1 MHPRLLLRS
10 VSAFVMSA
18 AGLPGVASAQEA
30 LPPISIAAE
39 TRRPA
44 AAKTTKDVEETT
56 AGPVRG
62 YQALTARV
70 ARMAAPL
77 KELPLS
83 VIVVPRKLIDDQAAV
98 SQSEVFR
105 NISGLMA
112 LDPRFPGGLGV
123 KLRGMDAER
132 YIDGLPNYGSLGER
146 DLLVNV
152 ERIEVLKGP
161 ANILFQGGAS
171 PVGGVVNIVSK
182 LPTPDRFA
190 EVGVRA
196 GGYRFASPYIDI
208 NQPLNDAK
216 TLLFRFTGQ
225 FETAHS
231 NIDTLRHQSYTLDP
245 TLTITNNA
253 GTALTLQGHVT
264 RRLQQDYPG
273 LPAVGTIDRSFY
285 SLRPT
290 AFLANRDLPMT
301 SLESQSVTARFDHEF
316 DETFSTFTSARYSM
330 SKTHE
335 PSQLLFGNEPTVVDF
350 GPGVGIYG
358 GPSQFYVAN
367 DILDQEMSEFSVTS
381 NFVAKFDYGPTKN
394 RLLVG
399 GDFNRVV
406 DRGVMAGNNAT
417 GLDPVFG
424 AFGFPQLID
433 FRAPYFPPFRLPV
446 EGAAD
451 TMVYT
456 KIDNNYQNAGATVQ
470 LQSTI
475 FDRLHFLGALRF
487 ATVDMSVTELAVSP
501 PRHYDASATR
511 VLPRV
516 GATYD
521 LTEWLSVYGS
531 YSEGLRGVSYFSG
544 PNDAPPRPEGSRQ
557 LEGGV
562 KLDGPFGLSGTLA
575 YFDLTRT
582 NVPTTAPGALTQT
595 QTGEQNSHGFE
606 ADLVFQP
613 TPNLSFLGSFAH
625 IDAKVTQ
632 DDNPQLLGAPLAGV
646 PVDSGRFWGNYAFD
660 GVLQGWSLGAGLY
673 AASSSRVELGR
684 TWTTPG
690 YITFDANLAYK
701 HENFTFSIAGKNL
714 GDRHYYVQYP
724 YLTGRVAPGEG
735 RTLFATVSVKM

>member
-1 MHPRLLLRS
+1 MNRRLSLRS
-10 VSAFVMSA
+10 VSALVLA
-18 AGLPGVASAQEA
+18 ATGLPGATSAQET

-39 TRRPA
+39 ARRPD
-44 AAKTTKDVEETT
+44 AKTAKDVENTT

-70 ARMAAPL
+70 ARMDAPI
-77 KELPLS
+77 KQLPIS
-83 VIVVPRKLIDDQAAV
+83 VVVVPRKLIDDQAAV
-98 SQSEVFR
+98 SQAEVFL
-105 NISGLMA
+105 NVSGLTPV
-112 LDPRFPGGLGV
+112 DPRFPGGANL

-132 YIDGLPNYGSLGER
+132 YIDGLPTFGALGER

-152 ERIEVLKGP
+152 ERVEVLKGP
-161 ANILFQGGAS
+161 ANILFEGGKS
-171 PVGGVVNIVSK
+171 PVGGIVNIVSK

-190 EVGVRA
+190 EAGVRA
-196 GGYRFASPYIDI
+196 GGYGFVSPYLDV

-225 FETAHS
+225 FESTHS
-231 NIDTLRHQSYTLDP
+231 IVDTIHRQSYTLDP
-245 TLTITNNA
+245 TLTITDNA
-253 GTALTLQGHVT
+253 GTSLTLQGHVA
-264 RRLQQDYPG
+264 RRQQQDYPG
-273 LPAVGTIDRSFY
+273 LPAVGSVDRSSY
-285 SLRPT
+285 SIRRT
-290 AFLANRDLPMT
+290 AFLADPNLPVT
-301 SLESQSVTARFDHEF
+301 STETQSVTARFDHAF
-316 DETFSTFTSARYSM
+316 DETFSTFTSARYST
-330 SKTHE
+330 SRIFE
-335 PSQLLFGNEPTVVDF
+335 PSQLILSNEPTAIDF
-350 GPGVGIYG
+350 GPPLGVYG
-358 GPSQFYVAN
+358 GPSSFAVYN
-367 DILDQEMSEFSVTS
+367 DLMDQKQTELSITS
-381 NFVAKFDYGPTKN
+381 NFVAKFDYGPTQN

-399 GDFNRVV
+399 GDFNRVT
-406 DRGVMAGNNAT
+406 DRGVMVLNNAT

-424 AFGFPQLID
+424 AFGAPQLID

-451 TMVYT
+451 SFVMS
-456 KIDNNYQNAGATVQ
+456 KIDNNYQNAGATIQ

-475 FDRLHFLGALRF
+475 FERLHFLGALRF
-487 ATVDMSVTELAVSP
+487 ATVDIHFIEMAVSP
-501 PRHYDASATR
+501 PSRYEASATR

-521 LTEWLSVYGS
+521 VTDWLSVYGS
-531 YSEGLRGVSYFSG
+531 YSEGLRGVSYFVG
-544 PNDAPPRPEGSRQ
+544 DGQAPKPEGTRS

-582 NVPTTAPGALTQT
+582 NVTTNAPGSFTSV

-606 ADLVFQP
+606 ADLVWQP

-632 DDNPQLLGAPLAGV
+632 DENPQFMNARLVGV
-646 PVDSGRFWGNYAFD
+646 PSDSGRFWGHYAFD
-660 GVLQGWSLGAGLY
+660 GALQGWSLGAGFY
-673 AASSSRVELGR
+673 AASSSLVELGR

-701 HENFTFSIAGKNL
+701 HESFTFSIAAKNL

-724 YLTGRVAPGEG
+724 YFSRVAPGEG
-735 RTLFATVSVKM
+735 RTIFATVSVKM